1 MPNPKNGSCLRQKR
15 QKWWMELPEGSWFG
29 TNANLLHGVIG
40 PISMPNEYLNACVKY
55 LPLQERNMLFV
66 DRLIK

>member
-1 MPNPKNGSCLRQKR
+1 MGHVFVKKR
-15 QKWWMELPEGSWFG
+15 QKWWTELPEGSWFG
-29 TNANLLHGVIG
+29 TNTNLLRGVIG
-40 PISMPNEYLNACVKY
+40 PISMPNEYLNASVKC